1 MLKKEVGKKK
11 EELVKEISKLDDL
24 INNNPEIDLLFK
36 RAKLLIQSGENAKAV
51 NDFSRILKLDPEQ
64 RYAKAQLEYLTTI
77 IRYSNTDIYA
87 STNTNFD
94 PWME

>member
-1 MLKKEVGKKK
+1 MKKEVGTIK
-11 EELVKEISKLDDL
+11 EGLAKEISKLDVL
-24 INNNPEIDLLFK
+24 ISNNPDIDLLYK
-36 RAKLLIQSGENAKAV
+36 RAQLLIQSGNNAKAI
-51 NDFSRILKLDPEQ
+51 NDFTRILKLDPKQ

-77 IRYSNTDIYA
+77 IRYNNTDIYA